1 MHAHQSKKSPK
12 SRLFNMIFLFCTNL
26 CICGLAEVVNPQKR
40 LGPQIA
46 NPKITKIGKSQKR
59 LGSQVANAQSP
70 TFAEVCKSNKLFKYA
85 NLPICVLAELIGGPP
100 TL

>member
-59 LGSQVANAQSP
+59 LGR
-70 TFAEVCKSNKLFKYA
+70 KLQMRKVPHLRKFA
-85 NLPICVLAELIGGPP
+85 NLTNYLSTQICQFAF
-100 TL
+100 